1 MNRGMSLFNR
11 VYGIYP
17 GPDAPKLER
26 LLWFR
31 SYYLRNLALIALG
44 IVVVLVYLPLWIVA
58 VIMLPWLLGFARL
71 TAEIRRE
78 RRPR

>member
-1 MNRGMSLFNR
+1 MSARSVFNR
-11 VYGIYP
+11 VFGVKP

-31 SYYLRNLALIALG
+31 SYYLRS
-44 IVVVLVYLPLWIVA
+44 LPLTLLGVA
-58 VIMLPWLLGFARL
+58 VVIPFFPSWIAVIVTLPWLLGFTRL

-78 RRPR
+78 RKQH